1 MANLLVNHKVYDIDL
16 IIFDK
21 DGTLIDF
28 HHLWGEKAIL
38 WVEWLV
44 QQVGGDDALQAAL
57 YHTIGYNPITR
68 RTINDSPLAV
78 TPMPKLYT
86 IAAAVLYQHGVGWH
100 EAEDL
105 VQASLAHTI
114 EALPTADLIKQ
125 KGDVAGVCRR
135 LQAAGVKLAIATS
148 DSRAP
153 TEATLPL
160 LDIEEQISLI
170 VCGDDKLPGKPAP
183 DGLWHIGQQLGVN
196 PSKIMFVG
204 DTGSD
209 MLTGI
214 NAGVACRVGILGGVG
229 DHEVLDAHAHVVLES
244 IEEILEAR

>member
-1 MANLLVNHKVYDIDL
+1 MATLSVKGQIYDIDL
-16 IIFDK
+16 VIFDK

-28 HHLWGEKAIL
+28 HHLWGQKAIL

-44 QQVGGDDALQAAL
+44 EQVNGDDTLKAAL
-57 YHTIGYNPITR
+57 YRTIGYDPITR

-100 EAEDL
+100 EAEDC

-114 EALPTADLIKQ
+114 EALPTHDLIKT
-125 KGDVAGVCRR
+125 KGDVARACRQ

-153 TEATLPL
+153 TEATIPL
-160 LDIEEQISLI
+160 LGLEEQISLI
-170 VCGDDKLPGKPAP
+170 ACGDDNLPGKPAP
-183 DGLWHIGQQLGVN
+183 DGLWHLGQQLGVE
-196 PSKIMFVG
+196 PAKMMFVG
-204 DTGSD
+204 DTVSD

-229 DHEVLDAHAHVVLES
+229 DRAVLEAHAHVVLES
-244 IEEILEAR
+244 IEEIMVR

>member
-1 MANLLVNHKVYDIDL
+1 MAKLSVNHKIYDIDL
-16 IIFDK
+16 VIFDK

-38 WVEWLV
+38 WVKWLV
-44 QQVGGDDALQAAL
+44 EKVGGNEALQVAL
-57 YHTIGYNPITR
+57 YHTIGYDPVTR

-100 EAEDL
+100 EAEDC

-114 EALPTADLIKQ
+114 EALPTADLIKP
-125 KGDVAGVCRR
+125 KGDVAHVCRR

-153 TEATLPL
+153 TQATLPL
-160 LDIEEQISLI
+160 LGIEEQISLLA
-170 VCGDDKLPGKPAP
+170 CGDDNLPGKPAP
-183 DGLWHIGQQLGVN
+183 DGLWHIGRELGVE
-196 PSKIMFVG
+196 PSKMMFVG
-204 DTGSD
+204 DTVSD

-229 DHEVLDAHAHVVLES
+229 DRAVLGAHADVVLES
-244 IEEILEAR
+244 IEEILEAQ

>member
-1 MANLLVNHKVYDIDL
+1 MAKLSVKQQVYDIDL
-16 IIFDK
+16 VIFDK

-28 HHLWGEKAIL
+28 HHLWGQKAIL

-44 QQVGGDDALQAAL
+44 QQVGGDGALQAAL
-57 YHTIGYNPITR
+57 YRTIGYDPITR

-100 EAEDL
+100 EAEDC

-114 EALPTADLIKQ
+114 EALPTPDLIKQ
-125 KGDVAGVCRR
+125 KGDVARVCRQ

-160 LDIEEQISLI
+160 LGIEEQISLV
-170 VCGDDKLPGKPAP
+170 VCGDDNLPGKPAP
-183 DGLWHIGQQLGVN
+183 DGLWHLGQQLGVE
-196 PSKIMFVG
+196 PSKMMFVG
-204 DTGSD
+204 DTVSD
-209 MLTGI
+209 MLTGM
-214 NAGVACRVGILGGVG
+214 NAGVGCRVGILGGVG
-229 DHEVLDAHAHVVLES
+229 DRAALEAHAHVVLES
-244 IEEILEAR
+244 VEYIRN